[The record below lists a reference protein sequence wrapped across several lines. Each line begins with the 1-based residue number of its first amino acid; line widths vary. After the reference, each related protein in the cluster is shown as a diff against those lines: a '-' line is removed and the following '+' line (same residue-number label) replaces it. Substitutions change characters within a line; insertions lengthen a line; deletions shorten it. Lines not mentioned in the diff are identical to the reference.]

1 MSPEQN
7 PAEKKQDLHS
17 RLSWEPD
24 FEDKGASCKF
34 ASSVYLDILDSL
46 PFYVLLVDQNH
57 RILLAN
63 RATRNAL
70 GMRPKEIIGEYCPR
84 LVHGIEE
91 GSYPG
96 CPLEEAVETQE
107 PVEREYYDKEEDR
120 WLKIAMY
127 PTTAWTVDGEKVYFH
142 MIEDITRIKELEQAF
157 KDAVKKEKDG

>member
-1 MSPEQN
+1 MKAEQN
-7 PAEKKQDLHS
+7 PADKNRDMNS

-24 FEDKGASCKF
+24 LEDKGASCKF

-96 CPLEEAVETQE
+96 CPLEEAVEKQE
-107 PVEREYYDKEEDR
+107 PVEREYYDEENGR

-142 MIEDITRIKELEQAF
+142 MIEDITRIKEMEQRLS
-157 KDAVKKEKDG
+157 ENDGGK